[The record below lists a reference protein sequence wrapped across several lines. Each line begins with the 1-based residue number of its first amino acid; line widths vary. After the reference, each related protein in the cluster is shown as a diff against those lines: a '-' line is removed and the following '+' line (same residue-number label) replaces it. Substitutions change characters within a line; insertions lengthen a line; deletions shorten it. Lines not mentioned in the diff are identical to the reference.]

1 MAAMRERADAAYW
14 AGALALA
21 LAYLAWRV
29 AEPFLGPLVGAAT
42 VAVVLFPLRAR
53 LLRAHPERGTAVAF
67 LLTALA
73 FLTLVLP
80 VFFGIL
86 SLVDEGF
93 AAYPAVR
100 DWARTRGIEPRG
112 LLLQN
117 AEAAASYGSHFVS
130 TALRNAAGV
139 VMGLAVFA
147 AALFVFLRDGDRIAL
162 RAVQLAPM
170 ARRRA
175 AAMLERVLLVL
186 RAIVLGVFIVGL
198 IQGALAWI
206 GLAVIGV
213 PYAALLAGFCVVLS
227 PIPFLGTGLVW
238 VPVALKL
245 GMGGDWTKAA
255 AVTAWFCLVVGLSD
269 NVARPLLIG
278 ANARIPIPLVFIGV
292 LGGLSA
298 FGPSGLVLGPVIVA
312 LMLSA
317 AGRPSR
323 R

>member
-1 MAAMRERADAAYW
+1 MAAMRARVDSAYW
-14 AGALALA
+14 AGALALM

-53 LLRAHPERGTAVAF
+53 LLRSHPARPTAVAF

-80 VFFGIL
+80 VVFGVV
-86 SLVDEGF
+86 SLVEEAI
-93 AAYPAVR
+93 AAYPALR
-100 DWARTRGIEPRG
+100 EWGRARGIEPRG
-112 LLLQN
+112 LLLEN
-117 AEAAASYGSHFVS
+117 AEAAASYGGQFV
-130 TALRNAAGV
+130 TAALRNAAGV
-139 VMGLAVFA
+139 LMGFAVFA
-147 AALFVFLRDGDRIAL
+147 AGLFVFLRDGDRIVA

-170 ARRRA
+170 TRRRA

-206 GLAVIGV
+206 GLAIIGV

-227 PIPFLGTGLVW
+227 PVPFLGTGLVW

-245 GMGGDWTKAA
+245 GLGGDWTKAL
-255 AVTAWFCLVVGLSD
+255 AVAVWFIAVVGISD
-269 NVARPLLIG
+269 NIAKPLLIG

-312 LMLSA
+312 LLLSA